1 MNRFSEKSQKMLG
14 NSVLL
19 AEELGH
25 TYIGTEH
32 ILLALLTDKT
42 SSSSIIL
49 ASKGITLGKVKKMVK
64 EYSGIGDRTK
74 LSIADLTPR
83 AKRIIEA
90 SYSNALKYGSELI
103 GTEHILLSLVEEKD
117 SVAIKMLKALG
128 CDMVQLKDEII
139 IELKTNT
146 SEKKSKVDNCKFL
159 RQYGKN
165 LIEEAEENK
174 FDPVLKRDRETDRLI
189 RILSRKNKNNPCLI
203 GEAGVG
209 KTAIVEGLAIRIAS
223 GEVPPKLKNKVI
235 YSVDL
240 TSMVAGSKYRGDF
253 EERIKNIL
261 NEATANK
268 DVILFIDEIHTIVGA
283 GAAEGAIDASNIL
296 KPQLSR
302 SELQIIGATTLKEY
316 HKYIERD
323 SALERRFQPL
333 MVEEP
338 SEADSIEM
346 LRGLKD
352 RYEAHH
358 RVIIDDSAIFAS
370 VRLSSIYISDRFLPD
385 KAIDV
390 LDEACSAV
398 STSVSSIKGEKQD
411 NKARQ
416 FEERKERAIL
426 AKNFELAY
434 KIKELEELYLE
445 SVIDDGA
452 NIGRV
457 TDEDVRRVVAEICNL
472 PLERIN
478 ATKNYSS
485 IGTQIKSEII
495 GQDKSVDTIL
505 NVMKKNEIE
514 ALRGNRPRGVFLLTG
529 KSGVGKTAFAY
540 SLARNLFFSENSL
553 FRIDMSEYLEK
564 HSISRLIG
572 SPPGYVGHEDG
583 GVLTERVRRYPNS
596 IILLDEI
603 EKAHPDVLNLFL
615 QIFDYGKA
623 TDSNGKRVNFKNT
636 IFIMTSN
643 INIKSSCP
651 IGFGEKENAND
662 RKQLSGCFRA
672 EFINRID
679 AILQFNPLDTASLR
693 TIAENRLDNIKG
705 RLNEDRYRIIY
716 KDSVFDCI
724 CSYIEASRPGAR
736 ELLRWIEAQI
746 ELPIA
751 EFISE
756 TKETDED
763 IIIACVDGEI
773 KICIT
778 EAEMI

>member
-1 MNRFSEKSQKMLG
+1 
-14 NSVLL
+14 
-19 AEELGH
+19 
-25 TYIGTEH
+25 
-32 ILLALLTDKT
+32 
-42 SSSSIIL
+42 
-49 ASKGITLGKVKKMVK
+49 MVK

-103 GTEHILLSLVEEKD
+103 GTEHILLSLIEEKD
-117 SVAIKMLKALG
+117 SVAIKMLKAQG
-128 CDMVQLKDEII
+128 CDMAQLKDEIV

-209 KTAIVEGLAIRIAS
+209 KTAIVEGLAMRIAR
-223 GEVPPKLKNKVI
+223 GEVPAKLKNKVI

-268 DVILFIDEIHTIVGA
+268 EIILFIDEIHTIVGA

-302 SELQIIGATTLKEY
+302 SELQIIGATTVKEY

-323 SALERRFQPL
+323 SALERRFQPI

-346 LRGLKD
+346 LRGLRD
-352 RYEAHH
+352 RYESHH
-358 RVIIDDSAIFAS
+358 RVIIDDSAIIAS
-370 VRLSSIYISDRFLPD
+370 VRLSGLYISDRFLPD

-398 STSVSSIKGEKQD
+398 STCINSTNTEKQD

-416 FEERKERAIL
+416 FKERKERAIL
-426 AKNFELAY
+426 SKNFELAY
-434 KIKELEELYLE
+434 KIKELEELYIASE
-445 SVIDDGA
+445 SDDRET
-452 NIGRV
+452 IGRV
-457 TDEDVRRVVAEICNL
+457 SDDDVRRVVAEICNL

-478 ATKNYSS
+478 ATKDYSAIAS
-485 IGTQIKSEII
+485 QIKIEIV
-495 GQDKSVDTIL
+495 GQDHSVDTIL
-505 NVMKKNEIE
+505 NVLKKNEIE

-540 SLARNLFFSENSL
+540 SLARNLFFTENSL
-553 FRIDMSEYLEK
+553 YRIDMSEYLEK

-583 GVLTERVRRYPNS
+583 GLLTERVRRYPNS

-603 EKAHPDVLNLFL
+603 EKGHPDVLNLFL
-615 QIFDYGKA
+615 QIFDYGNA
-623 TDSNGKRVNFKNT
+623 SDANGRSVNFKNT

-643 INIKSSCP
+643 INIKSSGS
-651 IGFGEKENAND
+651 IGFGEKRNIDD
-662 RKQLSGCFRA
+662 RKPLTERFRA
-672 EFINRID
+672 EFLNRID
-679 AILQFNPLDTASLR
+679 AILQFSPLDASSLR
-693 TIAENRLDNIKG
+693 TIAGNRMEQIKS
-705 RLNEDRYRIIY
+705 RLNEDGYRIIFRE
-716 KDSVFDCI
+716 SVLDAIF
-724 CSYIEASRPGAR
+724 SYIKETKPGVR
-736 ELLRWIEAQI
+736 ELLRWIECQI

-751 EFISE
+751 EYISE
-756 TKETDED
+756 NRESSGEIMIS
-763 IIIACVDGEI
+763 IIDGEV